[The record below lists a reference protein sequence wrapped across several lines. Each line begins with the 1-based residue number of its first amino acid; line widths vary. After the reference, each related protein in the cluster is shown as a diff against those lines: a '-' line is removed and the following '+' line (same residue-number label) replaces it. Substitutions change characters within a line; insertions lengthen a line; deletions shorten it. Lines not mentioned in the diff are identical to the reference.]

1 MWCEMVLNGWE
12 MVSCERTGRLWSEM
26 AEKGWDTQAEKGQTI
41 DPFTA

>member
-1 MWCEMVLNGWE
+1 
-12 MVSCERTGRLWSEM
+12 LWSEM